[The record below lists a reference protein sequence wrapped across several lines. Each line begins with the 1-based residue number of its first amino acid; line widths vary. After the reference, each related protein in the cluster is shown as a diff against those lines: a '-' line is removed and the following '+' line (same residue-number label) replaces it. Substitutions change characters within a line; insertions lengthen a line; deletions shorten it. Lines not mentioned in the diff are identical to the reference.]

1 MGQFESYQPE
11 NMLCKVVHFACCA
24 FSGSFLG
31 ASFTW
36 PLEERCYLK
45 VSNFRPVGH
54 ISVFKTHK
62 VHLLQNRPKVFFCF
76 LYKYAESCSHHDA
89 YCSYYTTF
97 YTWCPCTVVAVWI
110 TPTNWRLHRCPH
122 RTSCPASTVRICAS
136 RTLVTL
142 VNPRVLAHT
151 ESMTA
156 VKVRAVCSLRSLPP
170 HYSLSLLLLF
180 SSTQPKNPHYY
191 TL

>member
-62 VHLLQNRPKVFFCF
+62 VHLLQNRPNVFFVF
-76 LYKYAESCSHHDA
+76 
-89 YCSYYTTF
+89 F
-97 YTWCPCTVVAVWI
+97 
-110 TPTNWRLHRCPH
+110 
-122 RTSCPASTVRICAS
+122 TSMQRAAATMMHIVLIILPF
-136 RTLVTL
+136 TLGAL
-142 VNPRVLAHT
+142 VL
-151 ESMTA
+151 
-156 VKVRAVCSLRSLPP
+156 
-170 HYSLSLLLLF
+170 
-180 SSTQPKNPHYY
+180 
-191 TL
+191 